1 MTIYDTRSERR
12 KSAQVELETPEPYT
26 VVEKAL
32 SRVHALR
39 MSDAVQRLRKLRG
52 KDKPRP

>member
-52 KDKPRP
+52 KDRPRP